1 MSCLLIE
8 PDPSSSP
15 VSTCH
20 SLLLEQT
27 LLAQAAASDRFPRT
41 LFSPTPRPLPHTAT
55 VKSQAQLC
63 GSTMHLCPRPES
75 APRLQC
81 QRCQRLFEDS
91 LDQPLQPPGRDRDSL
106 LQNPSAQSRSPP
118 DTSVARGLSSL
129 PVFRHEFSDV
139 TSSQVLQASLR
150 LECTLKPLR
159 QRSKVPGR
167 LLHFLR
173 PNDPC
178 SEPSRLSGLAGQPWS
193 RRG

>member
-15 VSTCH
+15 VLTCH

-27 LLAQAAASDRFPRT
+27 LLAQAAASDRFPHT
-41 LFSPTPRPLPHTAT
+41 LFSPTPRPLPHTASA
-55 VKSQAQLC
+55 KLLAQLC
-63 GSTMHLCPRPES
+63 DSTMHLSPRLVL

-81 QRCQRLFEDS
+81 QCCQQLFEDS

-106 LQNPSAQSRSPP
+106 LQNPRAQSHSPP

-129 PVFRHEFSDV
+129 PVFHHEFSDV
-139 TSSQVLQASLR
+139 TSSQVLQASPR

-159 QRSKVPGR
+159 QRSQVSGR
-167 LLHFLR
+167 LQQFLR
-173 PNDPC
+173 TQA
-178 SEPSRLSGLAGQPWS
+178 S
-193 RRG
+193 